1 MFQLQWLWHNL
12 KGYRKVYVTALIL
25 SLVCNV
31 LYLTTPFFSSEIVDR
46 YITGENAVEN
56 LTADR
61 RGFIVLLVCMIGFTL
76 LRTVFQYTCNKTYEI
91 SSQGM
96 IYRIRNHLF
105 HRIQNQDMDF
115 YDKNR
120 TGVLMSRITSDLF
133 EVTEL
138 AHHGPENILI
148 CSLTIVGALV
158 MMFFMQWRLA
168 LVLAVVLPL
177 CFWFTLSQRVR
188 MKNANLEVKRK
199 TAEIYA
205 AIESSISG
213 IRTAKAFANEGQ
225 ESRKFDAANA
235 MFRGSKVEY
244 YRSMG
249 LYMSG
254 MEFTTGIMQVVVITV
269 GGALIMAGLMDYI
282 ELVTFSLYV
291 SAFVSPVRKLAQFAE
306 QYMQGSAGF
315 ARFLELMRTEAA
327 IKDAEDALVLE
338 KVSGRVDFN
347 HVSFDY
353 GNGVPV
359 LSDIELHIRPGE
371 SLAVVGPSG
380 GGKTTLCQLIPRF
393 YDVCSGSVTVDG
405 QDVRRVTQ
413 ASLRRNIG
421 MIQQDVFLFAGTIR
435 ENIRYG
441 RPGATDEEIVEAAV
455 RAEIHNE
462 IMEMPDGYD
471 SYIGERGVMLSG
483 GQRQRISIARVFLK
497 NPKILILD
505 EATSAL
511 DTVTEQRIQ
520 ASLDKLS
527 KGRTTIII
535 AHRLSTV
542 KNADVIAVVDGERIM
557 ELGSHRELM
566 EKNGVYAQLCRAQ
579 ALEKGDRQ
587 C

>member
-1 MFQLQWLWHNL
+1 M
-12 KGYRKVYVTALIL
+12 KRIL
-25 SLVCNV
+25 
-31 LYLTTPFFSSEIVDR
+31 TWI
-46 YITGENAVEN
+46 
-56 LTADR
+56 
-61 RGFIVLLVCMIGFTL
+61 
-76 LRTVFQYTCNKTYEI
+76 
-91 SSQGM
+91 
-96 IYRIRNHLF
+96 
-105 HRIQNQDMDF
+105 
-115 YDKNR
+115 
-120 TGVLMSRITSDLF
+120 
-133 EVTEL
+133 
-138 AHHGPENILI
+138 
-148 CSLTIVGALV
+148 
-158 MMFFMQWRLA
+158 LA

-579 ALEKGDRQ
+579 ALEKGDKQ

>member
-1 MFQLQWLWHNL
+1 MEINYNDKPL
-12 KGYRKVYVTALIL
+12 KIFMTYIAGHKKLFFIDMLCAVIVSVVDLVFPFVSKISMNKLLPSKLYTTFFVVMGILVASFVLKAALYYVITVIGHKMGVLVESDMRRDVFTHMQDL
-25 SLVCNV
+25 S
-31 LYLTTPFFSSEIVDR
+31 FS
-46 YITGENAVEN
+46 
-56 LTADR
+56 
-61 RGFIVLLVCMIGFTL
+61 
-76 LRTVFQYTCNKTYEI
+76 
-91 SSQGM
+91 
-96 IYRIRNHLF
+96 
-105 HRIQNQDMDF
+105 F

-148 CSLTIVGALV
+148 CTLTIVGALI
-158 MMFFMQWRLA
+158 MMFSMEWRLA
-168 LVLAVVLPL
+168 LVLTIVLPI

-188 MKNANLEVKRK
+188 MKDANIQVKKK

-213 IRTAKAFANEGQ
+213 IRTAKAFANEDQ
-225 ESRKFDAANA
+225 ESSKFDQANE

-254 MEFTTGIMQVVVITV
+254 MEFTTGIMQVVVIAV
-269 GGALIMAGLMDYI
+269 GGLLIMAGKMDYVD
-282 ELVTFSLYV
+282 LVTFSLYV
-291 SAFVSPVRKLAQFAE
+291 STFVTPIRKLAQFAE
-306 QYMQGSAGF
+306 QYMQGTAGF
-315 ARFLELMRTEAA
+315 SRFLELMRTEPN
-327 IKDAEDALVLE
+327 IKDDPEAKELE
-338 KVSGRVDFN
+338 RVCGQIDFDR
-347 HVSFDY
+347 VSFDY

-359 LSDIELHIRPGE
+359 LSEIDLHIKPGE
-371 SLAVVGPSG
+371 CLAVVGPSG
-380 GGKTTLCQLIPRF
+380 GGKTTMCQLIPRF
-393 YDVCSGSVTVDG
+393 YDVCSGTVSVDG
-405 QDVRRVTQ
+405 IDVRKLTQ

-421 MIQQDVFLFAGTIR
+421 IIQQDVFMFAGTIR
-435 ENIRYG
+435 DNIRYG
-441 RPGATDEEIVEAAV
+441 RPDATDEEIVEAAI
-455 RAEIHNE
+455 RAEIHSE

-483 GQRQRISIARVFLK
+483 GQKQRISIARVFLK

-520 ASLDKLS
+520 TALDQLS
-527 KGRTTIII
+527 VGRTTIII

-542 KNADVIAVVDGERIM
+542 KNADCIAVVEGEHIV
-557 ELGSHRELM
+557 EQGTHRELM
-566 EKNGVYAQLCRAQ
+566 EKDGVYAQLCRAQ
-579 ALEKGDRQ
+579 SIEKGDNS